1 MATVCLQA
9 FCDVGDIVKQVTL
22 TQTSLVALLPK
33 RNQAAVRECFSKRH
47 SAGYREEFRARF
59 IKKGKIACFTKV
71 ALLFE
76 WSISASS

>member
-1 MATVCLQA
+1 MWVTLLNRC
-9 FCDVGDIVKQVTL
+9 TL

-33 RNQAAVRECFSKRH
+33 RNQAAVRECFSNRH

-76 WSISASS
+76 RSISASS